1 MKSRSVVFGVLAAAL
16 LLSTGAGCGRKLYPP
31 EFLSLPD
38 TAYANVHALCRLVA
52 TGQSY
57 DSARYI
63 VDWGDGLDTT
73 DASFRPADTAYVGHM
88 WMDTG
93 QYEVRTRTLTAGAR
107 HRLSAWS
114 APETVQVVP
123 SLIEHAPVIDSV
135 DGGPPVGVRNV
146 ETFFTVYA
154 HDPDGDAVRVKF
166 DWGDS
171 DTTTGYF
178 SSPCSITVGHVFTQI
193 GTAMVIITA
202 QDTWGATSFP
212 ETVLV
217 SVGYAGGVIWFRSG
231 RCWTSA
237 LVASDG
243 SEECVYCSVE
253 EYPGD
258 APLFRA
264 IDAAGHVKHTFEGTA
279 ALIDEPACC
288 AATGH
293 IIVGGDGGEFYA
305 LGMDLSGAWDWMQ
318 TWWRRWG
325 PMAINGAR
333 IYLKTD
339 YDSIYYFIDSISS
352 GARVAAFDPS
362 GYVTDAPVVDA
373 QGNVYFDT
381 DSGYLYKMGPELD
394 TVFWRTRLLA
404 NGEIHS
410 PVIGGD
416 GTVYCASESS
426 RLYAIDPT
434 TGIPSWTV
442 TLDGDV
448 FRPALGQAAIFVG
461 TSFGKAYSINPTTGA
476 INWQKTLKT
485 PYGPDEQ
492 FSTTPIVTANG
503 YVYFQS
509 ENDVLYCLNQADG
522 TVIWYCDCPLYLPRS
537 GGNSH
542 RPRRTQLTDYLP
554 NPTILSNGNII
565 VPGAE
570 ALYCVAG
577 YPERPLD
584 PFAPWPKWQHDLYNT
599 GYVGG
604 GK

>member
-1 MKSRSVVFGVLAAAL
+1 MLRRALLFVAVAAAL
-16 LLSTGAGCGRKLYPP
+16 LLSTGAGCAKKLYPP

-73 DASFRPADTAYVGHM
+73 DVSFRPADTAYVGHM

-114 APETVQVVP
+114 APETVQVAPSVP
-123 SLIEHAPVIDSV
+123 NYAPVIDSV
-135 DGGPPVGVRNV
+135 GLPLWARPNEPCTMIV
-146 ETFFTVYA
+146 FA
-154 HDPDGDAVRVKF
+154 HDADGDSLKVRG
-166 DWGDS
+166 DWGFG
-171 DTTTGYF
+171 DTTTGF
-178 SSPCSITVGHVFTQI
+178 LASPCTARITLLFTRPE
-193 GTAMVIITA
+193 TAMVLVELIDWKGTVS
-202 QDTWGATSFP
+202 DP
-212 ETVLV
+212 ETVYIPV
-217 SVGYAGGVIWFRSG
+217 RTAGGVIWHWLG
-231 RCWTSA
+231 RTTASP
-237 LVASDG
+237 LVISD
-243 SEECVYCSVE
+243 SVV
-253 EYPGD
+253 G
-258 APLFRA
+258 ATLT
-264 IDAAGHVKHTFEGTA
+264 GH
-279 ALIDEPACC
+279 PAFCEQ
-288 AATGH
+288 TQH
-293 IIVGGDGGEFYA
+293 IIVGGYEGGLSA
-305 LGMDLSGAWDWMQ
+305 LNPDLSVAWQWPDSDGVEWGA
-318 TWWRRWG
+318 
-325 PMAINGAR
+325 PAISGDR
-333 IYLKTD
+333 IYLGNGNDTM
-339 YDSIYYFIDSISS
+339 YYFIDSVDH
-352 GARVAAFDPS
+352 GVRVAAFTPHAS
-362 GYVTDAPVVDA
+362 FVDAPVIDA
-373 QGNVYFDT
+373 QGNVYFGT

-394 TVFWRTRLLA
+394 TVFWRTHLLA
-404 NGEIHS
+404 NGEIRS

-426 RLYAIDPT
+426 RLYAIDPA
-434 TGIPSWTV
+434 TGILSWTV

-448 FRPALGQAAIFVG
+448 QRPAMGQTAIFVG
-461 TSFGKAYSINPTTGA
+461 SDRGGAYSINPATGG

-503 YVYFQS
+503 YVYIQS

-522 TVIWYCDCPLYLPRS
+522 TVIWYCDCPRYLPRT

-542 RPRRTQLTDYLP
+542 RPRKTQLTDYLP
-554 NPTILSNGNII
+554 NPTITANGNII

-599 GYVGG
+599 GFVGG